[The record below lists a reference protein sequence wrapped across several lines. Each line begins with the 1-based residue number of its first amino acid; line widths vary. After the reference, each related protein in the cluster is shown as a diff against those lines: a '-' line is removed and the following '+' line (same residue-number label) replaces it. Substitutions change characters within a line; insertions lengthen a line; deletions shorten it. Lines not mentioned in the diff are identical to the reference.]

1 MERSVL
7 TCMYQYEWFK
17 VFRCNVARVVAKAK
31 YICLQKVF
39 ILLLVLVIWVGL
51 GEEKDGGRGGG
62 HYKYQKCFQIL
73 RKSEEV
79 NEEL

>member
-51 GEEKDGGRGGG
+51 GEEKDGGKGGEG
-62 HYKYQKCFQIL
+62 GAITST
-73 RKSEEV
+73 KSV
-79 NEEL
+79 SRY